1 MRLEKIKLAGF
12 KSFVDPTTVHL
23 SSNLLGVVG
32 PNGCGKS
39 NIIDAVRWV
48 MGESSAKH
56 LRGDSMADVIFN
68 GSSSRKPVGH
78 ATIELVF
85 DNSDGTVG
93 GEYASFSQIS
103 IKRQVS
109 RDGTSHYYLNGARCR
124 RRDITGLFLGTGLGP
139 RGYSIIEQGMISRL
153 IEAKPEELRV
163 YLEEAAGISKY
174 KERRR
179 ETETRIRHTRENLD
193 RLNDLREEIESQL
206 EKLKRQA
213 KAAEKYKVLKK
224 EERQLKAELLV
235 LRLRALDLDA
245 VNKEKVISKYE
256 TELEAARA
264 GQRSV
269 ETALEKDRASLTD
282 ANDAFNE
289 VQGRYYALGG
299 DIARVEQAIQHSRDM
314 RQKQTEDQ
322 KEAERSWQELQQ
334 HIELDEATLVELEQ
348 GLKESG
354 PALEKAREKGE
365 AAQQAFASA
374 DQQMQKWQQAWDA
387 FSGRSAEN
395 SEVTQIENTRI
406 DHLERQIIQQE
417 ERLKR
422 MDEEKKSLDDR
433 KLTDEIALLEK
444 NEQAQLQ
451 KLTELQQELD
461 GTRNQISAQREQN
474 QKITT
479 ELDDSRNNLQGQKG
493 RLVSLEALQ
502 QAALGKSEDEVTE
515 WLESRGLKEAP
526 RLAKELEVEKGWER
540 AVETVLGFHLE
551 AVCMEG
557 MDGITSVLHSL
568 KHGALTVFDT
578 KSSSHEKHSQTT
590 KGSFLREHVKAP
602 WVMDGLLN
610 GVYCADDLIQA
621 LEMRL
626 NLLPHE
632 SVVTPEGVWVGNS
645 WLRVAKDADEKAGVL
660 QREKEIKT
668 LTVQVSKLTNV
679 VTDLEQSLK
688 DGVEQLDKLEQSRE
702 HTQQQVNESHS
713 QHSDL
718 KSQLSARR
726 SRLEQMRTRA
736 EKLQK
741 ESDEL
746 NELYESESRELKESR
761 TRLNQSLAAADIL
774 LNERDELTDQREKL
788 REALEQAR
796 EAART
801 IREDGHQIA
810 LKAESMRS
818 QLDSTRQNLERMA
831 QQLDGLKRRREELEQ
846 TLETSIEPLH
856 EMESELEQLLEG
868 RMKLEA
874 ELAEARIKLEQIDE
888 AVRQHE
894 QDRLVAEQKVQ
905 DVREQLEKSRLSW
918 QEFDVRR
925 KTVQEQLDE
934 TDFDKQTLLE
944 SLNEEAAEDEWHEKV
959 DKMGSRIQRLG
970 SINLAAIDEF
980 TEQSERKQYLDAQYD
995 DVAEALVTLENAIR
1009 KIDRETRT
1017 RFKETYDKVNAGLKE
1032 TFPRMFG
1039 GGQAHLE
1046 LTGDDL
1052 LDAGVSVM
1060 AQPPGKRNSSIHL
1073 LSGGEKA
1080 LTAVALVF
1088 SIFQLNP
1095 SPFCMLDEVDAPLDD
1110 ANVGRF
1116 CEMVKEMSEN
1126 IQFVFITHNKV
1137 TMAMANQLSGVTMH
1151 EPGVSRMVSVDV
1163 DEAVRLAAV

>member
-23 SSNLLGVVG
+23 TSNLLGVVG

-68 GSSSRKPVGH
+68 GSTSRKPVGH
-78 ATIELVF
+78 AAIELVF
-85 DNSDGTVG
+85 DNSDGTLG
-93 GEYASFSQIS
+93 GEYAAYSQIS

-109 RDGTSHYYLNGARCR
+109 RDGQSHYYLNGARCR

-163 YLEEAAGISKY
+163 FLEEAAGISKY

-193 RLNDLREEIESQL
+193 RLNDLREEIDSQL
-206 EKLKRQA
+206 EKLQRQA
-213 KAAEKYKVLKK
+213 KAAEKYKVLKQ
-224 EERQLKAELLV
+224 EERQIKAELLV
-235 LRLRALDLDA
+235 LRLRKLDQD
-245 VNKEKVISKYE
+245 VVDQERIISKHE
-256 TELEAARA
+256 TDMEAAIA

-269 ETALEKDRASLTD
+269 EAALEKDRESLTE

-314 RQKQTEDQ
+314 RQKQTQDQ
-322 KEAERSWQELQQ
+322 EEVERNWREIQQ
-334 HIELDEATLVELEQ
+334 HIEIDEAALVELDQ
-348 GLKESG
+348 GLKEAE
-354 PALEKAREKGE
+354 PALEKIAELEQE
-365 AAQQAFASA
+365 AQETFASA
-374 DQQMQKWQQAWDA
+374 EQHMQEWQKDWDA
-387 FSGRSAEN
+387 FTERAAEN
-395 SEVTQIENTRI
+395 SETTQIENTRI
-406 DHLERQIIQQE
+406 DHLERQIIQHE

-422 MDEEKKSLDDR
+422 MGEEKRSLNDR
-433 KLTDEIALLEK
+433 GLKDEIASLEID
-444 NEQAQLQ
+444 EQKKLQ
-451 KLTELQQELD
+451 EYTELQQQLD
-461 GTRNQISAQREQN
+461 SIHNQISGQREQN
-474 QKITT
+474 QQVST
-479 ELDDSRNNLQGQKG
+479 ELDDSRNDSQDKRG

-502 QAALGKSEDEVTE
+502 QAALGKSEDSVTD

-526 RLAKELEVEKGWER
+526 RLAKELEVDKGWER

-551 AVCMEG
+551 AVCMDG
-557 MDGITSVLHSL
+557 MDGISSVLHSL

-578 KSSSHEKHSQTT
+578 NFSSQKVSDQT
-590 KGSFLREHVKAP
+590 KGVPLQKYVKAP
-602 WVMDGLLN
+602 WAMDPLLS
-610 GVYCADDLIQA
+610 GVYCAENLIQA
-621 LEMRL
+621 LEMRNSL
-626 NLLPHE
+626 TSNE
-632 SVVTPEGVWVGNS
+632 SVVTPDGIWVGNG

-660 QREKEIKT
+660 EREKEIKT
-668 LTVQVSKLTNV
+668 LTRQVDSLTGLV
-679 VTDLEQSLK
+679 EGLEQKLV
-688 DGVEQLDKLEQSRE
+688 DGNDQLETLESDRD
-702 HTQQQVNESHS
+702 HTQQQVNETHRL
-713 QHSDL
+713 HSDL
-718 KSQLSARR
+718 KSQLNSRQ
-726 SRLEQMRTRA
+726 SRLEQVRLRT

-741 ESDEL
+741 ETDEL
-746 NELYESESRELKESR
+746 NELFEKEGGELKESR
-761 TRLNQSLAAADIL
+761 TRLNKSLEAADTLIQ
-774 LNERDELTDQREKL
+774 EREKL
-788 REALEQAR
+788 TGQREQLNEKLGQAR
-796 EAART
+796 DAVRT
-801 IREDGHQIA
+801 IREDRHQIA
-810 LKAESMRS
+810 LKSESMRS
-818 QLDSTRQNLERMA
+818 QLDSTRQNLERMET
-831 QQLDGLKRRREELEQ
+831 QLSSLKLRKEELQ
-846 TLETSIEPLH
+846 NVLESSVEPLH
-856 EMESELEQLLEG
+856 EKESELEKLLEG

-874 ELAEARIKLEQIDE
+874 ELTEARNKLEQIDE

-894 QDRLVAEQKVQ
+894 QGRSSAEQKVQ
-905 DVREQLEKSRLSW
+905 QVREQLEKARMNW
-918 QEFDVRR
+918 QGFDVRR
-925 KTVQEQLDE
+925 NTVQEQLDE
-934 TDFDKQTLLE
+934 TDFEKAVLLE
-944 SLNEEAAEDEWHEKV
+944 SLDEDATEGLWHEKV
-959 DKMGSRIQRLG
+959 EKMANRIQRLG

-980 TEQSERKQYLDAQYD
+980 TEQSERKKYLDEQYE
-995 DVAEALVTLENAIR
+995 DVIEALTTLENAIR
-1009 KIDRETRT
+1009 KIDKETRA
-1017 RFKETYDKVNAGLKE
+1017 RFKETYDKVNSGLQE
-1032 TFPRMFG
+1032 MFPRMFG

-1080 LTAVALVF
+1080 LTAVSLVF

-1110 ANVGRF
+1110 AIVGRF
-1116 CEMVKEMSEN
+1116 CELVKEMSEN

-1137 TMAMANQLSGVTMH
+1137 TMAMANQLSGVTMY

-1163 DEAVRLAAV
+1163 DEAIKLAAV